1 MGRRGSFFRE
11 GMAVWS
17 GRCKMAWYCWLK
29 VLECV
34 GWCGVEAEVED
45 EVLVLFG
52 VILECRCKVGMGIF
66 NQFEL
71 GKQRRR

>member
-1 MGRRGSFFRE
+1 
-11 GMAVWS
+11 
-17 GRCKMAWYCWLK
+17 MAWYCWLK